1 MSLKEIIVIVAR
13 GRSALFAALAVLSC
27 LGTAARGETDQV
39 RLGLQ
44 YGFIYLPIEI
54 ARSEGFIEKRALELG
69 AGKITVTLRRF
80 SGTPAMNDA
89 LLSGNID
96 FGALGLPGL
105 LIVWEKTRGRLAIK
119 GLAGMPLNAF
129 FLYTNKPA
137 IKSLADFT
145 DQDRIAVPAPNSGQG
160 IMLEMAAEKL
170 FGPGQYARADRL
182 MVSLPHPDATTALLA
197 GGTIAGYFSVPPYS
211 QILARDSRVHL
222 VITSKEILGGFEA
235 SGAGL
240 GGSQRFVDANPLV
253 SRAVLMGLD
262 DAMRLWKENPRRA
275 AEIYLA
281 SEPAKLSV
289 DDVIEILR
297 DGSTVP
303 QVAPQGVMA
312 LAGFMAKTGMLK
324 TPPESWKEVFFP
336 LVHDRDGN

>member
-1 MSLKEIIVIVAR
+1 MRRSSLILGLLGLLAIAAAPAR
-13 GRSALFAALAVLSC
+13 C
-27 LGTAARGETDQV
+27 ETNQV
-39 RLGLQ
+39 RIGLQ

-54 ARSEGFIEKRALELG
+54 AHSEGFIEKRAEELG
-69 AGKITVTLRRF
+69 AGRIKVTLQRL

-105 LIVWEKTRGRLAIK
+105 LIVCEKTRGHLAIK
-119 GLAGMPLNAF
+119 GLAGLPLNAF
-129 FLYTNKPA
+129 FLYTNKPV

-145 DQDRIAVPAPNSGQG
+145 AQDRIAVPAPNSGQG
-160 IMLEMAAEKL
+160 ILLEMAAEKL
-170 FGPGQYARADRL
+170 FGPDQYARADKL

-222 VITSKEILGGFEA
+222 VTTSKEIFGGFEA
-235 SGAGL
+235 SGAAL
-240 GGSQRFVDANPLV
+240 AGGQRFVDANPLV

-262 DAMRLWKENPRRA
+262 DAMRFWQENPHRA

-281 SEPAKLSV
+281 AEPAKLSI
-289 DDVIEILR
+289 DDVVAILR
-297 DGSTVP
+297 DGSTIP
-303 QVAPQGVMA
+303 QVTPQGVMA
-312 LAGFMAKTGMLK
+312 LATFMARTGMLK
-324 TPPESWKEVFFP
+324 APPQSWKDAFFP
-336 LVHDRDGN
+336 LIHDRDGN

>member
-1 MSLKEIIVIVAR
+1 MTVAIGRAGLILSL
-13 GRSALFAALAVLSC
+13 AALLVGAS
-27 LGTAARGETDQV
+27 ARAETDRV
-39 RLGLQ
+39 RIGLQ

-54 ARSEGFIEKRALELG
+54 ARSEGFIEKRAQELG
-69 AGKITVTLRRF
+69 AGKVTVALQRF

-105 LIVWEKTRGRLAIK
+105 LIVWEKTRGRLGIK

-129 FLYTNKPA
+129 FLYTNKQA

-145 DQDRIAVPAPNSGQG
+145 EQDRIAVPAPNSGQG

-170 FGPGQYARADRL
+170 FGPGQYARADR
-182 MVSLPHPDATTALLA
+182 MMISLPHPDATSALLA
-197 GGTIAGYFSVPPYS
+197 GGTIVGYFSVPPYS

-222 VITSKEILGGFEA
+222 VTTSKEILGGFEA

-240 GGSQRFVDANPLV
+240 GGSERFVDANPRV
-253 SRAVLMGLD
+253 SRAVLMGID
-262 DAMRLWKENPRRA
+262 DAMLLWKGNPRRA

-281 SEPAKLSV
+281 AEPAKLSV
-289 DDVIEILR
+289 DDVVAILR

-303 QVAPQGVMA
+303 QTAPQGVMA
-312 LAGFMAKTGMLK
+312 LAGFMARTGMLK
-324 TPPESWKEVFFP
+324 TPPQSWKDVFFP
-336 LVHDRDGN
+336 LIHDRDGN

>member
-1 MSLKEIIVIVAR
+1 MNRLGVFL
-13 GRSALFAALAVLSC
+13 ALLGVLAVIAGS
-27 LGTAARGETDQV
+27 ARCETDHV
-39 RLGLQ
+39 RIGLQ

-54 ARSEGFIEKRALELG
+54 ARSEGFIEKRAEELG
-69 AGKITVTLRRF
+69 AGNIKVTLNRF

-89 LLSGNID
+89 LLSNNID

-145 DQDRIAVPAPNSGQG
+145 VQDRIAVPAPNSGQG
-160 IMLEMAAEKL
+160 ILLEMAAEKL
-170 FGPGQYARADRL
+170 FGPGQYARADKL
-182 MVSLPHPDATTALLA
+182 MISLPHPDATTALLA

-222 VITSKEILGGFEA
+222 VTTSKEIFGGFEA

-240 GGSQRFVDANPLV
+240 AGSQHFVDANPLI
-253 SRAVLMGLD
+253 SHAVLMGLD
-262 DAMRLWKENPRRA
+262 DAMRFWKENPRRA

-281 SEPAKLSV
+281 AEPAKLS
-289 DDVIEILR
+289 I
-297 DGSTVP
+297 DGSTIP

-312 LAGFMAKTGMLK
+312 LATFMARTGMLK
-324 TPPESWKEVFFP
+324 TPPQSWKDVFFP
-336 LVHDRDGN
+336 LIHDRDGS

>member
-1 MSLKEIIVIVAR
+1 MTIALGWAGLILSLLALLVGESAR
-13 GRSALFAALAVLSC
+13 A
-27 LGTAARGETDQV
+27 ETDRV
-39 RLGLQ
+39 RIGLQ

-54 ARSEGFIEKRALELG
+54 ARSEGFIEKRAQELG
-69 AGKITVTLRRF
+69 VDRITVMLQRF

-89 LLSGNID
+89 LLSGNVD

-129 FLYTNKPA
+129 FLYANRPTIA
-137 IKSLADFT
+137 SLTDFT
-145 DQDRIAVPAPNSGQG
+145 EQDRIAVPAPNSGQG

-182 MVSLPHPDATTALLA
+182 MISLPHPDATTALLA

-222 VITSKEILGGFEA
+222 VTTSKEILGGFEA

-240 GGSQRFVDANPLV
+240 GGSKRFVDANPRV

-262 DAMRLWKENPRRA
+262 DAMLLWKENPRRA

-281 SEPAKLSV
+281 AEPAKLSV
-289 DDVIEILR
+289 DEVVEILR

-303 QVAPQGVMA
+303 QTAPQGVMA
-312 LAGFMAKTGMLK
+312 LAGFMARTGMLK
-324 TPPESWKEVFFP
+324 SPPQSWKDVFFP
-336 LVHDRDGN
+336 LIHDRDGN

>member
-1 MSLKEIIVIVAR
+1 MPLKEIIVIVTR

-27 LGTAARGETDQV
+27 LGTLARGETDQV
-39 RLGLQ
+39 RLRLQ

-54 ARSEGFIEKRALELG
+54 ARSEGFIEKRAQELG

-119 GLAGMPLNAF
+119 GLASMPLNAF
-129 FLYTNKPA
+129 YLYTNRPA

-160 IMLEMAAEKL
+160 IMLEMAVEKL

-211 QILARDSRVHL
+211 QILARDGRVHL
-222 VITSKEILGGFEA
+222 VVTSKEILGGFEA

-262 DAMRLWKENPRRA
+262 DAIGMWKENPRRA

-303 QVAPQGVMA
+303 QVAPQGMMA

-336 LVHDRDGN
+336 LVHDLDGN

>member
-1 MSLKEIIVIVAR
+1 MSMGVRRAGLIV
-13 GRSALFAALAVLSC
+13 SLAALL
-27 LGTAARGETDQV
+27 AAASAQAETDRV
-39 RLGLQ
+39 RIGLQ

-54 ARSEGFIEKRALELG
+54 ARSEGFIEKRAQELG
-69 AGKITVTLRRF
+69 AGKITVSLQRF

-137 IKSLADFT
+137 ITSLADFGE
-145 DQDRIAVPAPNSGQG
+145 QDRIAVPAPNSGQG
-160 IMLEMAAEKL
+160 IMLEMAAEKV

-182 MVSLPHPDATTALLA
+182 MVSLPHPDATSALLA
-197 GGTIAGYFSVPPYS
+197 GGAIAGYFSVPPYS

-222 VITSKEILGGFEA
+222 VATSKEILGGFEA

-240 GGSQRFVDANPLV
+240 AGSQHFVDANPGV
-253 SRAVLMGLD
+253 SRAVLMALD
-262 DAMRLWKENPRRA
+262 DAVLLWKQNPRRA

-281 SEPAKLSV
+281 AEPAKLSV
-289 DDVIEILR
+289 EDVVEILR

-303 QVAPQGVMA
+303 QTAPQGVMA
-312 LAGFMAKTGMLK
+312 LAGFMARTGMLK
-324 TPPESWKEVFFP
+324 TPPQSWKDVFFP
-336 LVHDRDGN
+336 LIHDRDGN

>member
-1 MSLKEIIVIVAR
+1 MTVAIGRAGLILSL
-13 GRSALFAALAVLSC
+13 AALLVGAS
-27 LGTAARGETDQV
+27 ARAETDRV
-39 RLGLQ
+39 RIGLQ

-54 ARSEGFIEKRALELG
+54 ARSEGFIEKRAQELG
-69 AGKITVTLRRF
+69 AGKVTVALQRF

-105 LIVWEKTRGRLAIK
+105 LIVWEKTRGRLGIK

-129 FLYTNKPA
+129 FLYTNKQA

-145 DQDRIAVPAPNSGQG
+145 EQDRIAVPAPNSGQG

-182 MVSLPHPDATTALLA
+182 MISLPHPDATSALLA

-222 VITSKEILGGFEA
+222 VTTSKEILGGFEA

-240 GGSQRFVDANPLV
+240 GGSERFVDANPRV
-253 SRAVLMGLD
+253 SRAVLMGID
-262 DAMRLWKENPRRA
+262 DAMLLWKGNPRRA

-281 SEPAKLSV
+281 AEPAKLSV
-289 DDVIEILR
+289 DDVVAILR

-303 QVAPQGVMA
+303 QTAPQGVMA
-312 LAGFMAKTGMLK
+312 LAGFMARTGMLK
-324 TPPESWKEVFFP
+324 TPPQSWKDVFFP
-336 LVHDRDGN
+336 LIHDRDGN

>member
-1 MSLKEIIVIVAR
+1 MLR
-13 GRSALFAALAVLSC
+13 LRSAIVAALAAVL
-27 LGTAARGETDQV
+27 AVIPPARGETDQL
-39 RLGLQ
+39 RIGLQ

-54 ARSEGFIEKRALELG
+54 ARSEGFIEKRAETLG
-69 AGKITVTLRRF
+69 VGKIKVVLQRF

-89 LLSGNID
+89 LLSDNVD

-105 LIVWEKTRGRLAIK
+105 LIVWEKTRGRLAVK

-129 FLYTNKPA
+129 SLYTNKPA
-137 IKSLADFT
+137 ITSLADFT
-145 DQDRIAVPAPNSGQG
+145 EQDRIAVPAPNSGQG
-160 IMLEMAAEKL
+160 ILLEMAAEKL
-170 FGPGQYARADRL
+170 FGPGQYARADKL
-182 MVSLPHPDATTALLA
+182 MVSLPHPDATTSLLA

-222 VITSKEILGGFEA
+222 VTTSKEILGGFEA

-240 GGSQRFVDANPLV
+240 GGSQRFVDANPQI

-262 DAMRLWKENPRRA
+262 DAMRFWQENPRRA

-281 SEPAKLSV
+281 SEPAKLSIDAV
-289 DDVIEILR
+289 VEILR

-312 LAGFMAKTGMLK
+312 LATFMAKTGMLK
-324 TPPESWKEVFFP
+324 TPPQSWKDVFFP
-336 LVHDRDGN
+336 LIHDRAGN